1 MHIVTSTDILL
12 PCAEDM
18 GAWSVIACDQFTSEP
33 EYWVAAEARAAEKPS
48 TLSLMLP
55 EAWLHTAR
63 ADGADGRIADTMRRY
78 LAEGVFQTVPD
89 SFIYVERTLSDG
101 RVRRGLIAALD
112 LEQYDFTGTQ
122 RTSVRSTEGTVEERL
137 PPRVNIRRSAPL
149 EMPHTLL
156 LMDDRTDSVLSL
168 AEKAKDTLEKVY
180 DFDLM
185 LGGGHIAGWRVSGET
200 KAAVQ
205 SALDALDNAA
215 LQREKYGDAAENGK
229 LTFAVGDGN
238 HSLAAAKRFWE
249 EKRETLP
256 ENERETDPARFALVE
271 IENIHEPSLDFEPI
285 HRVIFDTDTSA
296 FAAEFTA
303 HRTEWEAEDKT
314 LGERVAAAESFC
326 RAYIA
331 AHGAYIAAHGGY
343 IDYIHGDDTACSL
356 GEKPNCAAVLL
367 PPVEKSGLF
376 LSVLKNGALPKKSF
390 SMGNA
395 RDKRYYLECRKIR

>member
-12 PCAEDM
+12 PRAEDM

-33 EYWVAAEARAAEKPS
+33 EYWAAAEARAAEKPS

-101 RVRRGLIAALD
+101 RVRRGLVAALD

-303 HRTEWEAEDKT
+303 HRTEWEAEEKT

-331 AHGAYIAAHGGY
+331 AHGGY
-343 IDYIHGDDTACSL
+343 IDYIHGDDTARSL
-356 GEKPNCAAVLL
+356 GGKPNCAAVLL
-367 PPVEKSGLF
+367 PPVKKSGLF

>member
-33 EYWVAAEARAAEKPS
+33 EYWAAAEARATEKPS

-101 RVRRGLIAALD
+101 RVRRGLVAALD

-137 PPRVNIRRSAPL
+137 PPRVNIRRGAPL

-303 HRTEWEAEDKT
+303 HRTEWEAKDKT
-314 LGERVAAAESFC
+314 LGERVAAAERFC
-326 RAYIA
+326 R
-331 AHGAYIAAHGGY
+331 AYIAAHGGY
-343 IDYIHGDDTACSL
+343 IDYIHGDDTARSL

>member
-1 MHIVTSTDILL
+1 MRRGYGRVERDRVRPVYVRTGIL
-12 PCAEDM
+12 
-18 GAWSVIACDQFTSEP
+18 G
-33 EYWVAAEARAAEKPS
+33 AAEARAAEKAERA
-48 TLSLMLP
+48 LSHAAGGVAAHRAP
-55 EAWLHTAR
+55 TAR
-63 ADGADGRIADTMRRY
+63 TDALPIRCAAISRR
-78 LAEGVFQTVPD
+78 VFFKRSPD

-101 RVRRGLIAALD
+101 RVRRGLVAALD

-205 SALDALDNAA
+205 SALDGLDNAA

-271 IENIHEPSLDFEPI
+271 IREHP
-285 HRVIFDTDTSA
+285 
-296 FAAEFTA
+296 
-303 HRTEWEAEDKT
+303 
-314 LGERVAAAESFC
+314 
-326 RAYIA
+326 
-331 AHGAYIAAHGGY
+331 
-343 IDYIHGDDTACSL
+343 
-356 GEKPNCAAVLL
+356 
-367 PPVEKSGLF
+367 
-376 LSVLKNGALPKKSF
+376 
-390 SMGNA
+390 
-395 RDKRYYLECRKIR
+395 

>member
-12 PCAEDM
+12 PRAEDM

-33 EYWVAAEARAAEKPS
+33 EYWAAAEARAAEKPS

-63 ADGADGRIADTMRRY
+63 AVGADGRIADTMRRY

-101 RVRRGLIAALD
+101 RVRRGLVAALD

-137 PPRVNIRRSAPL
+137 PPRVNIRRGAPL

-331 AHGAYIAAHGGY
+331 AHGGY
-343 IDYIHGDDTACSL
+343 IDYIHGDDTARSL
-356 GEKPNCAAVLL
+356 GEKLNCAAVLL

>member
-1 MHIVTSTDILL
+1 M
-12 PCAEDM
+12 
-18 GAWSVIACDQFTSEP
+18 
-33 EYWVAAEARAAEKPS
+33 
-48 TLSLMLP
+48 
-55 EAWLHTAR
+55 
-63 ADGADGRIADTMRRY
+63 
-78 LAEGVFQTVPD
+78 
-89 SFIYVERTLSDG
+89 
-101 RVRRGLIAALD
+101 
-112 LEQYDFTGTQ
+112 
-122 RTSVRSTEGTVEERL
+122 
-137 PPRVNIRRSAPL
+137 NIRRGAPL

-205 SALDALDNAA
+205 SALDALDKPHCSGKNTVT
-215 LQREKYGDAAENGK
+215 QRKTASSPLPSATATTRSPRPSGSGRKSAK
-229 LTFAVGDGN
+229 LCRKTSG
-238 HSLAAAKRFWE
+238 R
-249 EKRETLP
+249 P
-256 ENERETDPARFALVE
+256 IPPASR
-271 IENIHEPSLDFEPI
+271 SWRSRTSMSRQLDFEPI

-331 AHGAYIAAHGGY
+331 AHGGY
-343 IDYIHGDDTACSL
+343 IDYIHGDDTARSL

-367 PPVEKSGLF
+367 PPGRKERAFPFRTQERRSAEKELF
-376 LSVLKNGALPKKSF
+376 HGQRTGQALLSRMPEDPLKQLH
-390 SMGNA
+390 
-395 RDKRYYLECRKIR
+395 IT

>member
-12 PCAEDM
+12 PRAEDM

-33 EYWVAAEARAAEKPS
+33 EYWAAAEARAAGKPS

-101 RVRRGLIAALD
+101 RVRRGLVAALD

-122 RTSVRSTEGTVEERL
+122 RASVRSTEGTVEERL

-168 AEKAKDTLEKVY
+168 AEKAKGTLEKVY

-249 EKRETLP
+249 EKRKTLP

-296 FAAEFTA
+296 FAAEITA
-303 HRTEWEAEDKT
+303 HRTEWEAENKT
-314 LGERVAAAESFC
+314 LGERVATAESFC

-331 AHGAYIAAHGGY
+331 SHGGY
-343 IDYIHGDDTACSL
+343 IDYIHGDDTARSL

>member
-33 EYWVAAEARAAEKPS
+33 EYWAAAEARAAEKPS

-101 RVRRGLIAALD
+101 RVRRGLVAALD

-122 RTSVRSTEGTVEERL
+122 RMSVRSTEGTVEERL

-156 LMDDRTDSVLSL
+156 LMDNRTDSVLSL

-285 HRVIFDTDTSA
+285 HRVIFDTDTTA

-314 LGERVAAAESFC
+314 LGERVAAAERFC
-326 RAYIA
+326 R
-331 AHGAYIAAHGGY
+331 AYIAAHGGY

>member
-12 PCAEDM
+12 PRAEDM

-33 EYWVAAEARAAEKPS
+33 EYWAAAEARAAERPS

-101 RVRRGLIAALD
+101 RVRCGLVAALD

-122 RTSVRSTEGTVEERL
+122 RASVRSTEGTVEERL
-137 PPRVNIRRSAPL
+137 PPRVNIRRGAPL

-271 IENIHEPSLDFEPI
+271 IENIHELSLDFEPI
-285 HRVIFDTDTSA
+285 HRVLFDTDTSA
-296 FAAEFTA
+296 FAAKFTA
-303 HRTEWEAEDKT
+303 RRTEWEAEDKT

-331 AHGAYIAAHGGY
+331 AHGGY
-343 IDYIHGDDTACSL
+343 IDYIHGDDTARSL

>member
-12 PCAEDM
+12 PRAEDM

-33 EYWVAAEARAAEKPS
+33 EYWAAAEARAAEKPS

-101 RVRRGLIAALD
+101 RVRRGLVAALD

-137 PPRVNIRRSAPL
+137 PPRVNIRRGAPL

-303 HRTEWEAEDKT
+303 HRTEWEAKDKT
-314 LGERVAAAESFC
+314 LGERVAAAERFC
-326 RAYIA
+326 R
-331 AHGAYIAAHGGY
+331 AYIAAHGGY
-343 IDYIHGDDTACSL
+343 IDYIHGDDTARSL

-376 LSVLKNGALPKKSF
+376 LSVLKNGDLPKKSF

>member
-12 PCAEDM
+12 PRAEDM

-33 EYWVAAEARAAEKPS
+33 EYWAAAEARAAEKPS

-101 RVRRGLIAALD
+101 RVRRGLVAALD

-122 RTSVRSTEGTVEERL
+122 RASVRSTEGTVEERL

-185 LGGGHIAGWRVSGET
+185 LGGGRIAGWRVSGET

-331 AHGAYIAAHGGY
+331 AHGGY
-343 IDYIHGDDTACSL
+343 IDYIHGDDTARSL
-356 GEKPNCAAVLL
+356 GEKPNCAAVML
-367 PPVEKSGLF
+367 PPVEKRGLF

>member
-12 PCAEDM
+12 PRAEDM

-33 EYWVAAEARAAEKPS
+33 EYWAAAEARAAERPS

-101 RVRRGLIAALD
+101 RVRCGLVAALD

-122 RTSVRSTEGTVEERL
+122 RASVRSTEGTVEERL
-137 PPRVNIRRSAPL
+137 PPRVNIRRGAPL

-331 AHGAYIAAHGGY
+331 AHGGY
-343 IDYIHGDDTACSL
+343 IDYIHGDDTARSL

-395 RDKRYYLECRKIR
+395 RDKRYNLECRKIR

>member
-12 PCAEDM
+12 PRAEDM

-33 EYWVAAEARAAEKPS
+33 EYWAAAEARAAEKPS

-101 RVRRGLIAALD
+101 RVRRGLVAALD

-326 RAYIA
+326 RV
-331 AHGAYIAAHGGY
+331 YIAAHGGY
-343 IDYIHGDDTACSL
+343 IDYIHGDDTARSL
-356 GEKPNCAAVLL
+356 GEKRNCAAVLL
-367 PPVEKSGLF
+367 PPAEKSGLF

>member
-12 PCAEDM
+12 PRAEDM

-33 EYWVAAEARAAEKPS
+33 EYWAAAEARAAEKPS

-101 RVRRGLIAALD
+101 RVRRGLVAALD

-331 AHGAYIAAHGGY
+331 AHGGY
-343 IDYIHGDDTACSL
+343 IDYIHGDDTARAL

-367 PPVEKSGLF
+367 LPVEKSGLF

>member
-33 EYWVAAEARAAEKPS
+33 EYWAAAEARAAEKPS

-101 RVRRGLIAALD
+101 RVRRGLVAALD

-122 RTSVRSTEGTVEERL
+122 RASVRSTEGTVEERL
-137 PPRVNIRRSAPL
+137 PPRVNIRRGAPL

-200 KAAVQ
+200 KATVQ

-256 ENERETDPARFALVE
+256 ENEREADPARFALVE

-331 AHGAYIAAHGGY
+331 AHGGY
-343 IDYIHGDDTACSL
+343 IDYIHGDDTARSL
-356 GEKPNCAAVLL
+356 GEKPNCATVLL

>member
-33 EYWVAAEARAAEKPS
+33 EYWAAAEARAAEKPS

-101 RVRRGLIAALD
+101 RVRRGLVAALD

-122 RTSVRSTEGTVEERL
+122 RASVRSTEGTVEERL
-137 PPRVNIRRSAPL
+137 PPRVNIRRGAPL

-249 EKRETLP
+249 EKRKTLP

-331 AHGAYIAAHGGY
+331 AHGGY
-343 IDYIHGDDTACSL
+343 IDYIHGDDTARSL

>member
-12 PCAEDM
+12 PRAEDM

-33 EYWVAAEARAAEKPS
+33 EYWAAAGKRAAEKPS
-48 TLSLMLP
+48 TLSSCCRRRGR
-55 EAWLHTAR
+55 TAR
-63 ADGADGRIADTMRRY
+63 AVGADGRIADTMRRY

-101 RVRRGLIAALD
+101 RVRRGLVAALD

-137 PPRVNIRRSAPL
+137 PPRVNIRRGAPL

-229 LTFAVGDGN
+229 KLN
-238 HSLAAAKRFWE
+238 LCRRRRQPLLAAAKRFWE

-256 ENERETDPARFALVE
+256 ENERETIPARFCALVE

-331 AHGAYIAAHGGY
+331 AHGGY
-343 IDYIHGDDTACSL
+343 IDYIHGDDTARSL

>member
-33 EYWVAAEARAAEKPS
+33 EYWAAAEARAAEKPS

-55 EAWLHTAR
+55 EAWLHTVR

-101 RVRRGLIAALD
+101 RVRRGLVAALD

-122 RTSVRSTEGTVEERL
+122 RASVRSTEGTVEERL
-137 PPRVNIRRSAPL
+137 PPRVNIRRGAPL

-285 HRVIFDTDTSA
+285 HRVIFDTDTTA

-331 AHGAYIAAHGGY
+331 AHGGY
-343 IDYIHGDDTACSL
+343 IDYIHGDDTARSL
-356 GEKPNCAAVLL
+356 GEKPSCAAVLL

>member
-1 MHIVTSTDILL
+1 MHIVTNTDILL

-33 EYWVAAEARAAEKPS
+33 EYWAAAEARAAEKPS

-55 EAWLHTAR
+55 EVWLHTAR

-89 SFIYVERTLSDG
+89 SFIYVERTLSDR
-101 RVRRGLIAALD
+101 RVRRGLVAALD

-156 LMDDRTDSVLSL
+156 LMDDRTDSVLSF

-303 HRTEWEAEDKT
+303 HRTEWEAKEKT

-331 AHGAYIAAHGGY
+331 AHGGY
-343 IDYIHGDDTACSL
+343 IDYIHGDDTARSL

>member
-12 PCAEDM
+12 PRAEDM

-33 EYWVAAEARAAEKPS
+33 EYWAAAEARAAEKPS

-78 LAEGVFQTVPD
+78 LAGGVFQTVPD

-101 RVRRGLIAALD
+101 RVRRGLVAALD

-122 RTSVRSTEGTVEERL
+122 HTSVRSTEGTVEERL
-137 PPRVNIRRSAPL
+137 PPRVNIRRGAPL

-256 ENERETDPARFALVE
+256 ENERETDSARFALVE

-303 HRTEWEAEDKT
+303 HRTEWEAKEKT

-331 AHGAYIAAHGGY
+331 AHGGY
-343 IDYIHGDDTACSL
+343 IDYIHGDDTARSL
-356 GEKPNCAAVLL
+356 GEKPNCGAVLL

>member
-12 PCAEDM
+12 PRAEDM

-33 EYWVAAEARAAEKPS
+33 EYWAAAEARAAERPS

-101 RVRRGLIAALD
+101 RVRCGLVAALD

-137 PPRVNIRRSAPL
+137 PPRVNIRRGAPL

-285 HRVIFDTDTSA
+285 HRVLFDTDTSA
-296 FAAEFTA
+296 FAAKFTA
-303 HRTEWEAEDKT
+303 RRTEWEAEDKT

-331 AHGAYIAAHGGY
+331 AHGGY
-343 IDYIHGDDTACSL
+343 IDYIHGDDTARSL

>member
-1 MHIVTSTDILL
+1 MHIVTCTDILL
-12 PCAEDM
+12 PRAEDM

-33 EYWVAAEARAAEKPS
+33 EYWAAAEARAAEKPS

-101 RVRRGLIAALD
+101 RVRRGLVAALD

-137 PPRVNIRRSAPL
+137 PPRVNIRRGAPL

-249 EKRETLP
+249 EKRKTLP

-331 AHGAYIAAHGGY
+331 AHGGY
-343 IDYIHGDDTACSL
+343 IDYIHGDDTARSL

>member
-12 PCAEDM
+12 PRAEDM

-33 EYWVAAEARAAEKPS
+33 EYWAAAEARAAEKPS

-63 ADGADGRIADTMRRY
+63 ADGVDGRIADTMRRY

-101 RVRRGLIAALD
+101 RVRRGLVAALD

-137 PPRVNIRRSAPL
+137 PPRVNIRRGAPL

-303 HRTEWEAEDKT
+303 HRTEWEAKDKT
-314 LGERVAAAESFC
+314 LGERVAAAERFC
-326 RAYIA
+326 R
-331 AHGAYIAAHGGY
+331 AYIAAHGGY
-343 IDYIHGDDTACSL
+343 IDYIHGDDTARSL

>member
-12 PCAEDM
+12 PRAEDM

-33 EYWVAAEARAAEKPS
+33 EYWAAAEARAAEKPS

-55 EAWLHTAR
+55 EAWLHTVR

-101 RVRRGLIAALD
+101 RVRRGLVAALD

-137 PPRVNIRRSAPL
+137 PPRVNIRRGAPL

-303 HRTEWEAEDKT
+303 HRTEWEAKDKT
-314 LGERVAAAESFC
+314 LGERVAAAERFC
-326 RAYIA
+326 R
-331 AHGAYIAAHGGY
+331 AYIAAHGGY
-343 IDYIHGDDTACSL
+343 IDYIHGDDTARSL

>member
-33 EYWVAAEARAAEKPS
+33 EYWAAAEARAAEKPS

-55 EAWLHTAR
+55 EVWLHTAR

-89 SFIYVERTLSDG
+89 SFIYVERTLSDR
-101 RVRRGLIAALD
+101 RVRRGLVAALD

-331 AHGAYIAAHGGY
+331 AHGGY
-343 IDYIHGDDTACSL
+343 IDYIHGDDTARSL

-367 PPVEKSGLF
+367 PPVKKSGLF

>member
-12 PCAEDM
+12 PRAEDM

-33 EYWVAAEARAAEKPS
+33 EYWAAAEARAAEKPS

-63 ADGADGRIADTMRRY
+63 AVGADGRIADTMRRY

-101 RVRRGLIAALD
+101 RVRRGLVAALD

-122 RTSVRSTEGTVEERL
+122 RTSVCSTEGTVEERL
-137 PPRVNIRRSAPL
+137 PPRVNIRRGAPL

-303 HRTEWEAEDKT
+303 HRTEWEAKDKT

-331 AHGAYIAAHGGY
+331 AHGGY
-343 IDYIHGDDTACSL
+343 IDYIHGDDTARSL
-356 GEKPNCAAVLL
+356 GEKPNCTAVLL

>member
-1 MHIVTSTDILL
+1 MHIITSTDILL
-12 PCAEDM
+12 PRAEDM
-18 GAWSVIACDQFTSEP
+18 SAWSVIACDQFTAEP
-33 EYWVAAEARAAEKPS
+33 DYWAAAEKLAAEKPS

-63 ADGADGRIADTMRRY
+63 AEGADRRIADTMRRY
-78 LAEGVFQTVPD
+78 LAEGVFQTIPD
-89 SFIYVERTLSDG
+89 SFIYVERILPDG
-101 RVRRGLIAALD
+101 RVRRGLVAALD

-122 RTSVRSTEGTVEERL
+122 HASVRSTEGTVEERL
-137 PPRVNIRRSAPL
+137 PPRVRIRRGAPL

-168 AEKAKDTLEKVY
+168 AEKAKTTLEKVY

-185 LGGGHIAGWRVSGET
+185 LGGGHITGWRVSGET

-205 SALDALDNAA
+205 AALDALDNAA
-215 LQREKYGDAAENGK
+215 LQRGKYGDAAENGR

-249 EKRETLP
+249 EKREMLP
-256 ENERETDPARFALVE
+256 PNERQTDPARFALVE
-271 IENIHEPSLDFEPI
+271 VENIHEPSLDFEPI
-285 HRVIFDTDTSA
+285 HRVLFDTDTSD
-296 FAAEFTA
+296 FARSLAA
-303 HRTEWEAEDKT
+303 HRAEWEAKDKT

-331 AHGAYIAAHGGY
+331 GHGGT
-343 IDYIHGDDTACSL
+343 IDYIHGDDTARSL

-367 PPVEKSGLF
+367 PPVEKNGLF

-395 RDKRYYLECRKIR
+395 RDKRYYLECRKIL